1 LRQNDKVLDSTT
13 MPAYIP
19 DGMIELNLAQAI
31 PLTRGEDG
39 VFRVSGT
46 RVSLDSIVH
55 EFKDGATPEQI
66 QEDFP
71 SVALSDIYSVVAYY
85 LQHSRAVE
93 DYLRAQTQAANEV
106 RRELESRVD
115 TRGLRER
122 LRLRRAQATA

>member
-1 LRQNDKVLDSTT
+1 MT
-13 MPAYIP
+13 
-19 DGMIELNLAQAI
+19 ELNMSQAI

-39 VFRVSGT
+39 VFRITGT
-46 RVSLDSIVH
+46 RVPLDSIVH

-71 SVALSDIYSVVAYY
+71 SVTLSDIYSVVAYY

-93 DYLRAQTQAANEV
+93 DYLSAQAQAAKEV
-106 RRELESRVD
+106 RHEVESRVD

-122 LRLRRAQATA
+122 LRQRRAQAVA